1 MNTNGIFIKG
11 CFIGEPINAVL
22 LWEFRR
28 ELRLTRRLIKIAE
41 KCIAEK
47 ETHVVNSFEG
57 VCFYIARSI
66 IWSSK
71 SAFDN
76 LVLGHFETVEMVI
89 RATIENRVTFDLIFN
104 DEIHS
109 LWKYY
114 IAYSQYQLIKGFN
127 KNPADCK
134 HFIRLREEL
143 ELPSEFFEKRGDK
156 KPYIELHYGWTYKLE
171 TINPKN
177 RFKFKGLCDAVKWS
191 EQNYE
196 DFQGMSGSVHGS
208 PFFQKV
214 TRHASVERIMNLFSC
229 IYINLFQLVTTY
241 CDDIWGDDFD
251 AVTEELESIF
261 DHFVEVYAQA

>member
-11 CFIGEPINAVL
+11 CFIGEPFNAVL

-89 RATIENRVTFDLIFN
+89 RATLEN
-104 DEIHS
+104 
-109 LWKYY
+109 
-114 IAYSQYQLIKGFN
+114 
-127 KNPADCK
+127 
-134 HFIRLREEL
+134 
-143 ELPSEFFEKRGDK
+143 
-156 KPYIELHYGWTYKLE
+156 
-171 TINPKN
+171 
-177 RFKFKGLCDAVKWS
+177 
-191 EQNYE
+191 
-196 DFQGMSGSVHGS
+196 
-208 PFFQKV
+208 
-214 TRHASVERIMNLFSC
+214 
-229 IYINLFQLVTTY
+229 NLFQLVTTY

-261 DHFVEVYAQA
+261 DHFVEVYAQV